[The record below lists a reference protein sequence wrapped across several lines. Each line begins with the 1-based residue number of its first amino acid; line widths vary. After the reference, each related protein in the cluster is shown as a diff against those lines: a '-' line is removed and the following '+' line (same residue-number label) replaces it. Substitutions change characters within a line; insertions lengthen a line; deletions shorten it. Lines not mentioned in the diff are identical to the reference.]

1 MAKSE
6 LTERFL
12 QAYNTLLQQ
21 TPALTLKDF
30 TSSIGVSPSLMTEMR
45 KGRSD
50 VGSRALQNIVII
62 YNISPTWLLLGEGEM
77 MRGAQPSECS
87 SNTSQS
93 TDNTEIEQLRQ
104 EVARLKDEKIKLL
117 EKIVSLQDTH

>member
-12 QAYNTLLQQ
+12 QAYNTLLKQ

-50 VGSRALQNIVII
+50 VGVKALQNIVIA
-62 YNISPTWLLLGEGEM
+62 YNISPEWLLLGEGEM
-77 MRGAQPSECS
+77 MRSAQPSS
-87 SNTSQS
+87 KSTDTPPS

-104 EVARLKDEKIKLL
+104 EVQRLKDEKIKLL
-117 EKIVSLQDTH
+117 EKIISLQDTH

>member
-1 MAKSE
+1 MSIN
-6 LTERFL
+6 ERFQSVIDVL
-12 QAYNTLLQQ
+12 YNGNKRAFAMSIDVAPTVIENVVGKRQGKPSFDVLC
-21 TPALTLKDF
+21 ALC
-30 TSSIGVSPSLMTEMR
+30 
-45 KGRSD
+45 
-50 VGSRALQNIVII
+50 ANA
-62 YNISPTWLLLGEGEM
+62 NISAEWILRGEGEM

>member
-1 MAKSE
+1 MGSILFRMSEFAREQGLSINKLEATLGASKGVFAKALKGDGNTSTQWVE
-6 LTERFL
+6 KFCSI
-12 QAYNTLLQQ
+12 YNT
-21 TPALTLKDF
+21 
-30 TSSIGVSPSLMTEMR
+30 VSPE
-45 KGRSD
+45 
-50 VGSRALQNIVII
+50 
-62 YNISPTWLLLGEGEM
+62 WLLLGEGEM

-104 EVARLKDEKIKLL
+104 EIARLKDEKIKLL

>member
-12 QAYNTLLQQ
+12 QAYNTLLRQI
-21 TPALTLKDF
+21 PALTLKDF
-30 TSSIGVSPSLMTEMR
+30 TSNIGISPSLMTEMR

-50 VGSRALQNIVII
+50 VGVKALQNIVII
-62 YNISPTWLLLGEGEM
+62 YDVSAEWLLRGEGEM
-77 MRGAQPSECS
+77 LRSAQPSS
-87 SNTSQS
+87 KPTDTHPS

-104 EVARLKDEKIKLL
+104 EVQRLKDEKIKLL
-117 EKIVSLQDTH
+117 EKIISLQDTH